1 MAVICAES
9 YLRGY
14 VLCCERCVMAWKRAL
29 FKGKKVWVEVDE
41 NGNPV
46 VSEGKSKIRY
56 SNQSNTSVYTATA
69 RNVQPIPDA
78 AIEQLSAPQPAQ
90 ASKKASG
97 FGSAKTRTAAQAE
110 QARESAQRLLQ
121 SFASNAVI
129 CFTDGSC
136 QGNPGPAG
144 LGVLMQL
151 SETEQHTESIFLG
164 QGTNNVAE
172 LSAIE
177 TALKMVEAHNVP
189 DERPVE
195 ILTDSKYSHGILTL
209 NWKPKANQALV
220 QRIKQRIKNRGRIRI
235 HWVAG
240 HAGIPQN
247 ERADELANQAIENA
261 K

>member
-1 MAVICAES
+1 
-9 YLRGY
+9 
-14 VLCCERCVMAWKRAL
+14 MAWKRAM

-41 NGNPV
+41 LGNPIV
-46 VSEGKSKIRY
+46 AQGKSNIRY
-56 SNQSNTSVYTATA
+56 SNKSNTSKYTATA
-69 RNVQPIPDA
+69 RNIQIIPDA
-78 AIEQLSAPQPAQ
+78 AVEQLPDIQPAQ
-90 ASKKASG
+90 SAQKTPR

-110 QARESAQRLLQ
+110 MARESAQRLLK
-121 SFASNAVI
+121 SFASNAVV

-144 LGVLMQL
+144 VGVLMQL
-151 SETEQHTESIFLG
+151 SEDEQHTESIYLG

-177 TALKMVEAHNVP
+177 TALKMVEQHDVP
-189 DERPVE
+189 DARPVE

-209 NWKPKANQALV
+209 NWKAKANQALV
-220 QRIKQRIKNRGRIRI
+220 QRIKQRIKNRGRVRI

>member
-1 MAVICAES
+1 
-9 YLRGY
+9 
-14 VLCCERCVMAWKRAL
+14 MAWKRAM

-41 NGNPV
+41 LGNPI
-46 VSEGKSKIRY
+46 VSQGKSSIRY
-56 SNQSNTSVYTATA
+56 SNKSNTSKYSATA
-69 RNVQPIPDA
+69 RNIQLIPDA
-78 AIEQLSAPQPAQ
+78 AVEQLPDIQAAQSAQKT
-90 ASKKASG
+90 SR

-110 QARESAQRLLQ
+110 MARESAQRLLK
-121 SFASNAVI
+121 SFASNAVV

-144 LGVLMQL
+144 VGVLMQL
-151 SETEQHTESIFLG
+151 SEGEQHTESIYLG

-177 TALKMVEAHNVP
+177 TALKMVEQHDVP
-189 DERPVE
+189 DARPVE

-209 NWKPKANQALV
+209 NWKAKANQALV
-220 QRIKQRIKNRGRIRI
+220 QRIKQRIKNRGRVRI

>member
-1 MAVICAES
+1 
-9 YLRGY
+9 
-14 VLCCERCVMAWKRAL
+14 MAWKRAT

-41 NGNPV
+41 LGNPV
-46 VSEGKSKIRY
+46 VSQGKSSIRY
-56 SNQSNTSVYTATA
+56 SNKSNTSKYSATA
-69 RNVQPIPDA
+69 RNIQLIPDA
-78 AIEQLSAPQPAQ
+78 AVEQLPDIQPAQ
-90 ASKKASG
+90 STPKTPR

-110 QARESAQRLLQ
+110 MARESAQRLLK
-121 SFASNAVI
+121 SFASNAVV

-144 LGVLMQL
+144 VGVLMQL
-151 SETEQHTESIFLG
+151 SEDEQHTESIYLG

-177 TALKMVEAHNVP
+177 TALKMVEQHDVP
-189 DERPVE
+189 DARPVE

-209 NWKPKANQALV
+209 NWKAKANQALV
-220 QRIKQRIKNRGRIRI
+220 QRIKQRIKNRGRVRI